1 MIYIVNCDKLK
12 FFKTFDS
19 LGSVINYMKDL
30 NNSDFDGGVFSLFG
44 RGQIE
49 EWKGDEIE
57 WVDAEYYIDS
67 VVLCHKDNPN
77 DYFTF
82 FIRCIDSEGNS
93 IELD

>member
-19 LGSVINYMKDL
+19 LESVINYLKEK
-30 NNSDFDGGVFSLFG
+30 NNTDFDGGVFSLFG
-44 RGQIE
+44 REIKE
-49 EWKGDEIE
+49 VWEGDEIE
-57 WVDAEYYIDS
+57 WVDAEYYTDS

-77 DYFTF
+77 EYFTF
-82 FIRCIDSEGNS
+82 FIRCIDSKGNS